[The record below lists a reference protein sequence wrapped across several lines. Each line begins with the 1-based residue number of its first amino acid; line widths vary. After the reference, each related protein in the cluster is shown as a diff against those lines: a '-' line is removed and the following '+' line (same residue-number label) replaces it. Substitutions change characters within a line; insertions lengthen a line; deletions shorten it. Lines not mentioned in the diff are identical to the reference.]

1 MVTEKILDFL
11 FLIADKLLSLLP
23 ELTYSQSIGSQNF
36 WGQYGGFWKY
46 VEMVAYLLPLNTLAT
61 IVTLV
66 LAFSLFRIGV
76 SVIRSVWDLLPF
88 V

>member
-1 MVTEKILDFL
+1 MVTEKILDFF
-11 FLIADKLLSLLP
+11 FLVADKLLSFLP
-23 ELTYSQSIGSQNF
+23 ELTYSQSIAPQNY
-36 WGQYGGFWKY
+36 WGRYSSFWKY
-46 VEMVAYLLPLNTLAT
+46 LEMVAYLLPLNTLAI

-66 LAFSLFRIGV
+66 LAFSLFRIAV